1 LLSYIIF
8 YPYMKCI
15 ISIDIY
21 FKSATNGVKVSKQV
35 KLDSIVFFKNGRD
48 EKDKFFIRERKK

>member
-1 LLSYIIF
+1 
-8 YPYMKCI
+8 MKCI